1 MDEYTYRYLTNNPQ
15 LARFVR
21 YNSMWYR
28 YLTREPEKIREID
41 KEARKFYGKT
51 LPQRIERINS
61 QVQMAGMLMQFAEAM
76 KD

>member
-1 MDEYTYRYLTNNPQ
+1 MDEYTYRYLTNNPS

-21 YNSMWYR
+21 YNPMWYR
-28 YLTREPEKIREID
+28 YLSRDPEKIREID

-51 LPQRIERINS
+51 FPQRMDRLNN
-61 QVQMAGMLMQFAEAM
+61 QVQMAGMLMQFAEAV